1 MKKQVCINIT
11 GQKGEYKVRAVVNAV
26 VIIMFTMKLLEVLL
40 MVFLM
45 TL

>member
-11 GQKGEYKVRAVVNAV
+11 GQKGEYKVRAVVNVV
-26 VIIMFTMKLLEVLL
+26 VIMFAMKLLEVLL